1 MLLFTTKILPDKEN
15 YDKIRSMAN
24 ELNFE
29 SLLTELGENTTQT
42 DIGSFRIKELK
53 MSDQRKIMNMSFKA
67 IEIPARVSNIF
78 NEFIKNSVTITDENV
93 PDVLNSITVD
103 IKPFLLAQIR
113 ILTLGD
119 IYVDKK
125 KKKNYV
131 INPITEESVVSKI
144 KQEVFTHNN
153 IEIVCNVP
161 TLNIDTNY
169 NNQLLLELGKF
180 KKDVSEEDYGK
191 VADLYQTY
199 EIYKYIKEIRMG
211 ESTFDFVNCPTNKKM
226 RIINN
231 LSPRIIS
238 AINGYIEKTK
248 IAGETEITATDKE
261 SNDTIKL
268 DVSTIF
274 FENTARLT
282 EN

>member
-1 MLLFTTKILPDKEN
+1 
-15 YDKIRSMAN
+15 MAN

-144 KQEVFTHNN
+144 K
-153 IEIVCNVP
+153 
-161 TLNIDTNY
+161 
-169 NNQLLLELGKF
+169 
-180 KKDVSEEDYGK
+180 
-191 VADLYQTY
+191 
-199 EIYKYIKEIRMG
+199 
-211 ESTFDFVNCPTNKKM
+211 
-226 RIINN
+226 
-231 LSPRIIS
+231 
-238 AINGYIEKTK
+238 
-248 IAGETEITATDKE
+248 
-261 SNDTIKL
+261 
-268 DVSTIF
+268 
-274 FENTARLT
+274 
-282 EN
+282 